1 MRCNVQLTHSEV
13 QVMNLQQL
21 LVVIDSQQTHQP
33 ALERALWLARK
44 THAQLHLLL
53 VEYNATLE
61 AGHLFDTAMQ
71 SRGRAA
77 LLERGEAWLEEL
89 AAPLR
94 AEGLGVHLDV
104 RWGRPQHKLVLEKV
118 AELAADLVLKSTVHD
133 SLLRRLLLTNSCWQ
147 LIRHCPAP
155 LWLVHHAE
163 WQGHSLCAALDP
175 LHSADKPAA
184 LDHQLI
190 RAASELS
197 RQLGMQ
203 AHYLHSYSPLP
214 RTLMFDAE
222 LVANYD
228 DYVARCA
235 AQHREA
241 FEQLIGQ
248 YPIATPDTHLIEGFA
263 EEVLPRFV
271 REQHVDL
278 LLMGAIARGHLDT
291 ALIGHTAERVLESVD
306 CDLLVLKPAQKG
318 SAEQQ

>member
-1 MRCNVQLTHSEV
+1 M
-13 QVMNLQQL
+13 
-21 LVVIDSQQTHQP
+21 
-33 ALERALWLARK
+33 
-44 THAQLHLLL
+44 
-53 VEYNATLE
+53 
-61 AGHLFDTAMQ
+61 LFR
-71 SRGRAA
+71 S
-77 LLERGEAWLEEL
+77 
-89 AAPLR
+89 
-94 AEGLGVHLDV
+94 
-104 RWGRPQHKLVLEKV
+104 
-118 AELAADLVLKSTVHD
+118 
-133 SLLRRLLLTNSCWQ
+133 
-147 LIRHCPAP
+147 
-155 LWLVHHAE
+155 
-163 WQGHSLCAALDP
+163 
-175 LHSADKPAA
+175 
-184 LDHQLI
+184 
-190 RAASELS
+190 AASELS

-291 ALIGHTAERVLESVD
+291 ALIGHTAERILESVD